1 MDARM
6 TPRADSPSH
15 PRPVPPRQL
24 PDFGLVLAGGGSGS
38 RFGAAGNKL
47 LLEWRGL
54 AVFCHPLRTFLPF
67 LAPAHVVVTAPPAL
81 LAEFRAAL
89 AAAGLP
95 VAIRVLP
102 GGVTRLDSVA
112 AGVAALPPA
121 VRHVAVQ
128 DGARPLTSAEL
139 FLACA
144 ESARRHG
151 SGVAARPV
159 TDTIKVADAAG
170 LVLATPDR
178 ASLWAAETPQVF
190 RRDWLE
196 DGLRSARARGVAAT
210 DDAQAVELAGHPV
223 RLVRA
228 TAANPKITWPDDLER
243 LLPA

>member
-151 SGVAARPV
+151 SGVAA
-159 TDTIKVADAAG
+159 